1 MSQLM
6 YYDTTSGQWLPVVVG
21 AQGVTGT
28 QGATGLQGLQGSI
41 GTGINILGSYPTY
54 AALVAAHPTG
64 SQGDAYLVGGGTLY
78 VWSSGAW
85 VNAGNIQGP
94 QGVTG
99 SQGTQGIIGATGS
112 QGITGLQGL
121 IGSQGLTGIQGV
133 IGIQGNQ
140 GVIGAQGT
148 TGAQGSVGTQGLTG
162 TQGTFGAT
170 GAQGLTG
177 LQGFVG
183 TQGAIGTTGSQGIT
197 GTQGAQGSLGLQGIQ
212 GTIGAQG
219 LTGIQGNT
227 GVQGFIGATGT
238 QGVTGTQGFTGTQG
252 ALGTQGAI
260 GSQGTTGQTGAQGTQ
275 GLQGNQGL
283 QGAIIGLSS
292 STPNGLGSASAGT
305 STLASH
311 SDHIHSSTVQAGSSS
326 TTGLIVQG
334 AASQTADL
342 LQWQNSGASVL
353 SKVDSSGNIF
363 TANKFGISG
372 FANVFGVVYADGTN
386 QGSYAEGSFQT
397 SAGFASPSIFPNE
410 EGWYPYYSYQI
421 PDIVETSDDGTT
433 WTTQPPSNYYG
444 LFALQPGW
452 NTNVSNRYLR
462 ITMNQPLYTFVGL
475 AVVRF
480 VTGTAVCTL
489 TTELMNS
496 SGGVYNLIGSTAS
509 TGVFDGAILAQKFN
523 SYNGSTYGT
532 RLTIQNT
539 TWASNPGS
547 YFQIASI
554 MTYISKPGAGRSFQN
569 KFPISW
575 NGYKTTTIQ
584 PTQTSATALI
594 LKGATQS
601 ATISNAVGNGTTVTY
616 TTSSSHG
623 FVAGNTVTIT
633 GVTPSA
639 YNLSA
644 VTIASAPTG
653 TTFTVTNSAT
663 GTYSSGGTATGIQ
676 SADYFQI
683 QNSAGTKV
691 VYVDSTGSLNVVN
704 SVDTIN
710 LVVQAV
716 SGQTNDLQQW
726 TKSTGAIAA
735 RLDPNG
741 LFYVRQMQVV
751 PLSGSTPLVVS
762 GYTGQTVPLQKWTDS
777 VGNNKMA
784 VTADAWLNIYNS
796 TAPSSNPSGGGYL
809 YVESGA
815 LKYRGSSGTVT
826 TIAPA

>member
-21 AQGVTGT
+21 AQGITGT
-28 QGATGLQGLQGSI
+28 QGATGIQGVQGTQGSI
-41 GTGINILGSYPTY
+41 GN
-54 AALVAAHPTG
+54 
-64 SQGDAYLVGGGTLY
+64 
-78 VWSSGAW
+78 
-85 VNAGNIQGP
+85 
-94 QGVTG
+94 
-99 SQGTQGIIGATGS
+99 QGTSGT
-112 QGITGLQGL
+112 
-121 IGSQGLTGIQGV
+121 
-133 IGIQGNQ
+133 N
-140 GVIGAQGT
+140 GAQGT
-148 TGAQGSVGTQGLTG
+148 TGAQGLIGFQGATG
-162 TQGTFGAT
+162 AQGTFGAT
-170 GAQGLTG
+170 GAQGLVG
-177 LQGFVG
+177 LQGF
-183 TQGAIGTTGSQGIT
+183 TGTTGAN
-197 GTQGAQGSLGLQGIQ
+197 GAQG
-212 GTIGAQG
+212 T
-219 LTGIQGNT
+219 
-227 GVQGFIGATGT
+227 IGATGT
-238 QGVTGTQGFTGTQG
+238 QGVQGLQGILGLQGTQGTQGTNGLQGFVGFQGITGGQGNVGAQGTVGTQGTTGTQGATGSQGAIGLQGFTGTNGTQGTTGSNGTNGTQG

-305 STLASH
+305 STLAAH
-311 SDHIHSSTVQAGSSS
+311 SDHIHSSTVQAGLSS
-326 TTGLIVQG
+326 TTSLIVQG

-372 FANVFGVVYADGTN
+372 TANVFGVVYADGTN

-397 SAGFASPSIFPNE
+397 NAGFASPSVFPNE

-444 LFALQPGW
+444 LFALQPSW

-554 MTYISKPGAGRSFQN
+554 MTYISKPGNGKSFQN

-751 PLSGSTPLVVS
+751 PLSGSTFTPLIIS
-762 GYTGQTVPLQKWTDS
+762 GYTGQTVPLQRWIDS
-777 VGNNKMA
+777 SGNNKMA
-784 VTADAWLNIYNS
+784 VTPDAWLNIYNS